1 MILPYLTL
9 VKQREKGMEGWQ
21 GRRRKEG
28 NNKGRKKQEEEGGGV
43 KEEASLR
50 ISLMKQ

>member
-1 MILPYLTL
+1 
-9 VKQREKGMEGWQ
+9 MEGWQ

-28 NNKGRKKQEEEGGGV
+28 NNKGRKKQEGEGGGK